1 MNDNSRFQRF
11 LWTVAG
17 AEISILEQKECRT
30 DHKKFAAIGATIL
43 MTTIIAFFA
52 GSSAA
57 WFFTQSGEDTS
68 GNILGSMAFGVL
80 WATLIFTID
89 RSLVITLKKNPELKK
104 QKWIVPFFS
113 RAALAVLIAFMV
125 SIPLELMIFED
136 FIAVEE
142 FNFNDAENKDYIKG
156 KQETKDKNEI
166 SSDISNTS
174 NSITAL
180 DNANKQNE
188 NAIANYQRQLLAI
201 QQKRTRK
208 STANTNMVNAKSRM
222 EKLYGQHGYED
233 AKKEYEQK
241 KRIYESISSVTRED
255 ETKERNLKSD
265 IERLNNDIENNKN
278 RAGELSVINAQ
289 LSLKREGLRTVI
301 DSTAQKRD
309 SVAQRGNQFIRKFRI
324 LEYAV
329 NVKDTVYQT
338 IAENTDSTSV
348 ASASVVKS
356 VGLKHPTEFLFLWLI
371 RVLFFIV
378 EILPTVV
385 KIVMPVGSYD
395 RMVHAE
401 EKSIEQYIGSD
412 DYKEKLKQLHLAELE
427 SRNKLVEQ
435 QQEIEAEL
443 KAEILKQVK
452 EAQLEIATLAVN
464 KWREREKAKQEKLYS
479 QPDTQNDD
487 EDVDEEEMTY
497 SAV

>member
-52 GSSAA
+52 GTSAA
-57 WFFTQSGEDTS
+57 WFFTQSGDETS

-104 QKWIVPFFS
+104 QKWVVPFFS
-113 RAALAVLIAFMV
+113 RAALALLIAFMV
-125 SIPLELMIFED
+125 SIPLELTIFGGLIKEQKT
-136 FIAVEE
+136 FWEQ
-142 FNFNDAENKDYIKG
+142 ENKDELTSITDSHKKSESIGKDQEQNSRSQSNYETQKKTLEQQKEVDERKISKLKSELNHPNTARYNQAVKDYNDAVASIKSISGKVEDQNRLNNLYIKRNNASSI
-156 KQETKDKNEI
+156 KSDEIAKWNKPRNEEI
-166 SSDISNTS
+166 AQLSEEVRRLEEEIG
-174 NSITAL
+174 
-180 DNANKQNE
+180 NKQNTINE
-188 NAIANYQRQLLAI
+188 LVAQNIKLQE
-201 QQKRTRK
+201 RK
-208 STANTNMVNAKSRM
+208 SKYDEETDKTLEIHDKDSEGAN
-222 EKLYGQHGYED
+222 H
-233 AKKEYEQK
+233 
-241 KRIYESISSVTRED
+241 
-255 ETKERNLKSD
+255 
-265 IERLNNDIENNKN
+265 
-278 RAGELSVINAQ
+278 
-289 LSLKREGLRTVI
+289 
-301 DSTAQKRD
+301 
-309 SVAQRGNQFIRKFRI
+309 FIQNYRI

-329 NVKDTVYQT
+329 KKPNHEMD
-338 IAENTDSTSV
+338 
-348 ASASVVKS
+348 
-356 VGLKHPTEFLFLWLI
+356 FFFLWMI
-371 RVLFFIV
+371 RLLFFIV

-401 EKSIEQYIGSD
+401 EKSIEQYIESD

-427 SRNKLVEQ
+427 ARNKLVEQ

-464 KWREREKAKQEKLYS
+464 KWREREKAQQEKLYS
-479 QPDTQNDD
+479 ESEKQNDD
-487 EDVDEEEMTY
+487 DDVDEEAMTY

>member
-52 GSSAA
+52 GTSAA
-57 WFFTQSGEDTS
+57 WFFTQSGDDKS

-104 QKWIVPFFS
+104 QKWVVPFFS

-125 SIPLELMIFED
+125 SIPLELTIFGGLIKEQKT
-136 FIAVEE
+136 FWEQ
-142 FNFNDAENKDYIKG
+142 ENKDELTSITDSHKKSESIGKDQEQNSRSQTNYETQKSGLEKQKEEKEKRVRTLRAELDHPNTSRYNQAVRDYTDANANINTLSKQKDEAARANNRSRENELQQRINNLYTKRNSASSIKSEEVS
-156 KQETKDKNEI
+156 KWNKPRNEEIAKLNNEI
-166 SSDISNTS
+166 S
-174 NSITAL
+174 AL
-180 DNANKQNE
+180 VAQIEEKQSTINDLVAQNIKLQE
-188 NAIANYQRQLLAI
+188 
-201 QQKRTRK
+201 RK
-208 STANTNMVNAKSRM
+208 SKYDEETDKTLETHDKDSEGAN
-222 EKLYGQHGYED
+222 H
-233 AKKEYEQK
+233 
-241 KRIYESISSVTRED
+241 
-255 ETKERNLKSD
+255 
-265 IERLNNDIENNKN
+265 
-278 RAGELSVINAQ
+278 
-289 LSLKREGLRTVI
+289 
-301 DSTAQKRD
+301 
-309 SVAQRGNQFIRKFRI
+309 FIQNFRI

-329 NVKDTVYQT
+329 KKPNHEMD
-338 IAENTDSTSV
+338 
-348 ASASVVKS
+348 
-356 VGLKHPTEFLFLWLI
+356 FFFLWMI
-371 RVLFFIV
+371 RMLFFIV

-401 EKSIEQYIGSD
+401 EKSIEQYIESD
-412 DYKEKLKQLHLAELE
+412 DYKEKLKQLHLSELE
-427 SRNKLVEQ
+427 ARNKLVEQ